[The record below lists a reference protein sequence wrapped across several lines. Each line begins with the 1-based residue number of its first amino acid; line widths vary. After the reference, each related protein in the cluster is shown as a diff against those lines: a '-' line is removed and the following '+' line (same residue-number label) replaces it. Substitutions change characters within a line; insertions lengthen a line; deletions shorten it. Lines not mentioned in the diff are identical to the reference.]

1 MLTSGIGPET
11 SALPMRCATYCATS
25 AKPKAILSQ
34 RGLVVKWKEN
44 DHTSFDLIDIMKR
57 FIGTKEFYK
66 SVFAV
71 ALPIMLQ
78 NGISNFVGLLDNLM
92 VGRLGTEQM
101 AGVSIANN
109 LMLVYQLC
117 IFGAVS
123 GAGIFTAQFFG
134 QKNKNG
140 IQQTFRIKL
149 ILSLVLTLAGIVVF
163 MLWDKPLVSL
173 YLHEGSDAGDLS
185 LTLSCGHMYILT
197 MLFGLIPQGIEMSYS
212 STLRETGETVVP
224 MRASLVAVAVNLVLN
239 YVLIYG
245 KLGIP
250 ALGVVGAAIA
260 TVVARFVQAA
270 IVVVWLHKNT
280 EKMPYADKLFATLAV
295 PRDLLSKV
303 LVMGAPLI
311 LNEGLWA
318 LGVVLQSQSYST
330 RGLAVVAATN
340 INSTIYNVFNIAF
353 VAFGDATAIL
363 VGQHLGAGRMKE
375 AKDTSSKIIAFTV
388 CVCIFVGAV
397 IFLTAGLYPML
408 YNTTDEVKSL
418 AESFIRVTGIM
429 LPLQGA
435 CHCLYFTI
443 RAGGKTFITFLFDSA
458 FSMAIVV
465 PLAYVL
471 TRLTGLDIVLIFA
484 LVELTSA
491 LKVAIGLG
499 LLKSGVWMQNIVG

>member
-1 MLTSGIGPET
+1 M
-11 SALPMRCATYCATS
+11 
-25 AKPKAILSQ
+25 
-34 RGLVVKWKEN
+34 KERK
-44 DHTSFDLIDIMKR
+44 L
-57 FIGTKEFYK
+57 IGTKEFYK
-66 SVFAV
+66 SMFAV

-92 VGRLGTEQM
+92 VGRLGTEQL

-134 QKNKNG
+134 QKNNLG

-149 ILSLVLTLAGIVVF
+149 FLSLILTVIGIAVF
-163 MLWDKPLVSL
+163 GLWDSPLISL
-173 YLHEGSDAGDLS
+173 YLHEGSDAGDLT
-185 LTLSCGHMYILT
+185 LTLNCGHMYIIT
-197 MLFGLIPQGIEMSYS
+197 MLFGLLPQGIEMSYS

-250 ALGVVGAAIA
+250 ALGVVGAALA
-260 TVVARFVQAA
+260 TVIARFVQAG
-270 IVVVWLHKNT
+270 IVVAWLHGNT
-280 EKMPYADKLFATLAV
+280 DRMPYAKNVFKTFQIPA
-295 PRDLLSKV
+295 DLLRKV
-303 LVMGAPLI
+303 LLMGAPLI

-318 LGVVLQSQSYST
+318 LGIVLQGQSYST

-340 INSTIYNVFNIAF
+340 INATIYNVFNIAF

-375 AKDTSSKIIAFTV
+375 AKDTSVKIIAFTV
-388 CVCIFVGAV
+388 CSCIIVGAL
-397 IFLTAGLYPML
+397 IFITAGLYPML
-408 YNTTDEVKSL
+408 YNTTDEVKSI
-418 AESFIRVTGIM
+418 AESFIRVTGMI
-429 LPLQGA
+429 LPLHGA

-443 RAGGKTFITFLFDSA
+443 RAGGKTFVTFLFDSA
-458 FSMAIVV
+458 FSMIIVV

-471 TRLTGLDIVLIFA
+471 TRFTGLNIILIFA
-484 LVELTSA
+484 LVELTSL
-491 LKVAIGLG
+491 LKVIIGAA
-499 LLKSGVWMQNIVG
+499 LLKSGIWMQNIVG